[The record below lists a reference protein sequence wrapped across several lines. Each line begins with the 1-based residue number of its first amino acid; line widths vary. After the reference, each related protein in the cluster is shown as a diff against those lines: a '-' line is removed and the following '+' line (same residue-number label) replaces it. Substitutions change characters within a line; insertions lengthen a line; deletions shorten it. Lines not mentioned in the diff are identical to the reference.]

1 MKADTNKTIS
11 KDIKTSHKAI
21 AATPKKNILL
31 ITTGG
36 TIASMATENGLA
48 PGISST
54 SLMEFVPEIQD
65 FCDFQTL
72 DLMNLDSTN
81 VGPKQWRKIV
91 ASVEG
96 NYDDF
101 DGFVITH
108 GTDTLSYTAA
118 ALSYMIQNSTKPVI
132 LTGSQKSIYLR
143 DTDARRNIIDAF
155 LYAADEDS
163 SGVKIIF
170 NSKVIRG
177 TRARKIRT
185 QSYNAFDSIDYP
197 DVARV
202 MGDHV
207 THYIVDQIQGRPIF
221 SYSMDHPVFV
231 LKLTPGIS
239 ANVVKVLGKEFKFLI
254 IEGFGTGGLPNLEM
268 NGCPSIRDA
277 VYEFTANG
285 GLVVMTTQVPHEGS
299 KLATYEVGS
308 SLTRNPGILEGG
320 NMTLEAIVCKM
331 LWILGKTI
339 DRDEVKEL
347 FLKPVDYDKL

>member
-1 MKADTNKTIS
+1 MNDTIQKQNSSNRNVQSTINAPQ
-11 KDIKTSHKAI
+11 KR
-21 AATPKKNILL
+21 NILL

-36 TIASMATENGLA
+36 TIASMATGNGLA

-65 FCDFQTL
+65 FCNFQTM

-81 VGPKQWRKIV
+81 VGPDQWRQIV
-91 ASVEG
+91 DSVEER
-96 NYDDF
+96 YSDF

-118 ALSYMIQNSTKPVI
+118 ALSYMIQNSTKPI
-132 LTGSQKSIYLR
+132 MLTGSQKSIYLR
-143 DTDARRNIIDAF
+143 DTDARRNLIDAF
-155 LYAADEDS
+155 LYAADPDS
-163 SGVKIIF
+163 SGVKIVF

-207 THYIVDQIQGRPIF
+207 THYIVDSVHGSPVF
-221 SYSMDHPVFV
+221 SYSMNHPVFV
-231 LKLTPGIS
+231 LKLTPGIG
-239 ANVVKVLGKEFKFLI
+239 ADVIRILGNEYKILI
-254 IEGFGTGGLPNLEM
+254 IEGFGTGGLPNLET
-268 NGCPSIRDA
+268 GDRISISSA
-277 VYEFTANG
+277 VSDFTDKG

-299 KLATYEVGS
+299 KLATYAVGS
-308 SLTRNPGILEGG
+308 SLTRNPGIIEGG
-320 NMTLEAIVCKM
+320 NMTLESIVCKM
-331 LWILGKTI
+331 LWILGKTR
-339 DRDEVKEL
+339 DRDEVKKL
-347 FLKPVDYDKL
+347 FLKPVDYDRL

>member
-1 MKADTNKTIS
+1 MM
-11 KDIKTSHKAI
+11 
-21 AATPKKNILL
+21 KNILL

-36 TIASMATENGLA
+36 TIASTATDNGLA

-54 SLMEFVPEIQD
+54 SLMEFVPEIQE
-65 FCDFQTL
+65 FCDFQTM

-81 VGPKQWRKIV
+81 VGPAQWRKIV
-91 ASVEG
+91 ASVEE
-96 NYDDF
+96 NYGDF

-118 ALSYMIQNSTKPVI
+118 ALSYMIQNSAKPVI

-143 DTDARRNIIDAF
+143 DTDARRNLIDAF
-155 LYAADEDS
+155 LYAADPDS
-163 SGVKIIF
+163 SGVKIVF

-207 THYIVDQIQGRPIF
+207 THYIVDQIQGEPVF
-221 SYSMDHPVFV
+221 SYSMNHPVFV

-239 ANVVKVLGKEFKFLI
+239 SNVVKILGEKYKFMV
-254 IEGFGTGGLPNLEM
+254 IEGFGTGGLPNLETEG
-268 NGCPSIRDA
+268 NLSISDA
-277 VYEFTANG
+277 VAEFTSEG

-299 KLATYEVGS
+299 KLATYEVGN
-308 SLTRNPGILEGG
+308 SLTKNPGIIEGG

-331 LWILGKTI
+331 LWVLGKT
-339 DRDEVKEL
+339 DNREKVKEL
-347 FLKPVDYDKL
+347 FIKPVDYDRL

>member
-1 MKADTNKTIS
+1 M
-11 KDIKTSHKAI
+11 
-21 AATPKKNILL
+21 KNILL

-36 TIASMATENGLA
+36 TIASTATDNGLA

-54 SLMEFVPEIQD
+54 SLMEFVPEIQE
-65 FCDFQTL
+65 FCDFQTM

-81 VGPKQWRKIV
+81 VGPTQWRKIV
-91 ASVEG
+91 ASVEE
-96 NYDDF
+96 NYMDF

-118 ALSYMIQNSTKPVI
+118 ALSYMIQNSAKPVI

-143 DTDARRNIIDAF
+143 DTDARRNLIDAF
-155 LYAADEDS
+155 LYASDPDS
-163 SGVKIIF
+163 SGVKIVF

-207 THYIVDQIQGRPIF
+207 THYIVDQIQGSPIF
-221 SYSMDHPVFV
+221 SYSMDHPLFV

-239 ANVVKVLGKEFKFLI
+239 SNVVKILGEVYKFLI
-254 IEGFGTGGLPNLEM
+254 IEGFGTGGLPNLEKDD
-268 NGCPSIRDA
+268 SISISKA
-277 VYEFTANG
+277 VAEFTSEG

-299 KLATYEVGS
+299 KLSTYEVGS
-308 SLTRNPGILEGG
+308 SLTKNPGIIEGG

-331 LWILGKTI
+331 LWVLGRTDNREK
-339 DRDEVKEL
+339 VKEL
-347 FLKPVDYDKL
+347 FLKPVDYDRL